1 MDSWQSKLRPLDE
14 MAYILVG
21 ALALVLGVGAVYLN
35 WQRAQQADLL
45 ALQSRSAVAQIR
57 QLQLTLAEAESGQ
70 RGFLLTGE
78 ESYLAPFTRAMQTID
93 QQMAQLRETGQ
104 TVLPIGERYGQMRRL
119 VDDKVNELR
128 PSVQAGWF
136 GALEPP

>member
-57 QLQLTLAEAESGQ
+57 QLQLTPAEAESGQ
-70 RGFLLTGE
+70 RGFPLTGG
-78 ESYLAPFTRAMQTID
+78 ESYPPPFPRPTPTIHPPK
-93 QQMAQLRETGQ
+93 AH
-104 TVLPIGERYGQMRRL
+104 LP
-119 VDDKVNELR
+119 
-128 PSVQAGWF
+128 
-136 GALEPP
+136 